1 MDNILEPV
9 SVTNIGEEVYRRLKH
24 AVIDGDLAPGSRLV
38 ESTLAQQMGVS
49 RTPVRDA
56 LRQLLNEGL
65 AAPDG
70 SRGLI
75 VARLSVENVQHAY
88 VLRENLEGLAARLA
102 SSHQR
107 PDLLRELAETLRAM
121 EHQSMVDV
129 QAFDRAHSQF
139 HDTIAALTENP
150 YLIQALKAL
159 EGFRTRMVSLDW
171 IAKKRVQASVP
182 EHRRIFEAIE
192 MRDPELAEERA
203 RAHVRS
209 TRDGLLKRLMGQS
222 PS

>member
-1 MDNILEPV
+1 
-9 SVTNIGEEVYRRLKH
+9 
-24 AVIDGDLAPGSRLV
+24 
-38 ESTLAQQMGVS
+38 
-49 RTPVRDA
+49 
-56 LRQLLNEGL
+56 
-65 AAPDG
+65 
-70 SRGLI
+70 
-75 VARLSVENVQHAY
+75 
-88 VLRENLEGLAARLA
+88 
-102 SSHQR
+102 
-107 PDLLRELAETLRAM
+107 
-121 EHQSMVDV
+121 MVDV

-139 HDTIAALTENP
+139 HDTIAAMTENP

-192 MRDPELAEERA
+192 MRDPDLAEERA